1 MIALLRRSFES
12 LKLILVPRSEH
23 AWTRNLL
30 TNSEVLDIAL
40 IIAHEPEEL
49 WSSVVSFEK
58 GQIVEQGKPVYTLE
72 SRILNMVEAAFV
84 GSSFLKRL

>member
-1 MIALLRRSFES
+1 M
-12 LKLILVPRSEH
+12 
-23 AWTRNLL
+23 
-30 TNSEVLDIAL
+30 